1 MKNRPRRYAL
11 YLLLRGAMAC
21 VRVIPRSWA
30 LSFARLAGTTAFY
43 LIGRQRKK
51 VLNNLRTAWKDEKTD
66 AELKAIALQVF
77 ENLALTAVDTI
88 RFTSLTKENLG
99 EWVVYDDEFT
109 RVNRILAQGKGLV
122 ILASHIGNWELLAA
136 AFGLMGYGGGA
147 VVGKRIYYEKY
158 NRIIT
163 GLRERVNIRT
173 IYRDESPKEM
183 LRVLKNNQ
191 ILGVLADQDVRSVE
205 GIFVDFFGRP
215 AFTPTAPVKLAMA
228 AQTAM
233 VPAFMIREGNRY
245 RLIVEEPIE
254 PQAAK
259 GLKDDAV
266 REYTERWSAVVER
279 YIRKYPEQW
288 VWMHDRWKTTPE
300 EILMGEN

>member
-1 MKNRPRRYAL
+1 
-11 YLLLRGAMAC
+11 MAF
-21 VRVIPRSWA
+21 VRIMSRSCA
-30 LSFARLAGTTAFY
+30 LSFARLAGATAFY
-43 LIGRQRKK
+43 LVGRQRKK
-51 VLNNLRTAWKDEKTD
+51 VLNNLRIAWKDEKSD
-66 AELKAIALQVF
+66 AELKTIGRRVF
-77 ENLALTAVDTI
+77 ENLALTTVDTI
-88 RFTSLTKENLG
+88 RFTSLTKENIG

-109 RVNRILAQGKGLV
+109 RVKRILDKGKGLV

-136 AFGLMGYGGGA
+136 AFGLMGFGGSA

-158 NRIIT
+158 NKIIT

-191 ILGVLADQDVRSVE
+191 ILGVLADQDVRSVQ

-228 AQTAM
+228 AQTVM
-233 VPAFMIREGNRY
+233 VPAFMIREGDRY
-245 RLIVEEPIE
+245 RLIVEEPLS
-254 PQAAK
+254 PQAVK
-259 GLKDDAV
+259 GSKDEAV
-266 REYTERWSAVVER
+266 REFTERWSAVVEK
-279 YIRKYPEQW
+279 YIRRYPEQW

-300 EILMGEN
+300 EILMGGN

>member
-1 MKNRPRRYAL
+1 MAL
-11 YLLLRGAMAC
+11 
-21 VRVIPRSWA
+21 VRVVPRPWA
-30 LSFARLAGTTAFY
+30 LGFARFAGKAAFY
-43 LIGRQRKK
+43 LVGRQRKK
-51 VLNNLRTAWKDEKTD
+51 VLNNLRIAWKNEKTG
-66 AELKAIALQVF
+66 AELEAIARQVF

-88 RFTSLTKENLG
+88 RFPSLTGKNLG

-109 RVNRILAQGKGLV
+109 RVNRILAKGKGLV

-158 NRIIT
+158 NQIIT
-163 GLRERVNIRT
+163 GLRACVNIRT
-173 IYRDESPKEM
+173 LYRDESPKEM

-191 ILGVLADQDVRSVE
+191 ILGVLADQDVQSVE

-215 AFTPTAPVKLAMA
+215 AYTPTAPVKLAMA
-228 AQTAM
+228 AQTVM
-233 VPAFMIREGNRY
+233 VPVFMIREGNRY

-254 PQAAK
+254 PQAVK
-259 GLKDDAV
+259 GSKDEAV

-300 EILMGEN
+300 EMLAAENAGKEKVS